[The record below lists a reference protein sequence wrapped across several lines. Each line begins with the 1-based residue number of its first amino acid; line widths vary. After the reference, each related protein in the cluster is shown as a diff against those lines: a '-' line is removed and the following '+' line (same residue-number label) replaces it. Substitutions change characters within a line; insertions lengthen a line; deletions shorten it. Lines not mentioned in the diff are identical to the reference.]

1 MADLSLPEAAPA
13 DDGTGAALARAFADE
28 WSRVVATLIR
38 VTGDWSLAEDC
49 AQEAFTAAAAR
60 WERDGVPDRPGAWL
74 TTVARNAALDRLRR
88 RATEDR
94 RLRVLAAGDDGVR
107 LARDEMDEDD
117 DDDGVPDDRLRL
129 IFTCCHPALPPEARV
144 ALTLRTLCG
153 LSVPEIARAF
163 GASEAAMAKRL
174 VRARQKISHARIPY
188 RVPVADDL
196 FERLAGVLSV
206 VYLVFT
212 EGYAAT
218 SGASPIRAELCD
230 EAIRLAR
237 LLVLLAPREP
247 EVHAVLALL
256 LLQDARRPARLDADG
271 ELVPLEEQDR
281 SRWDRGRIADG
292 VASLRAAQRLAVG
305 DSPYLLQAEIAAC
318 HSTSTG
324 EAPTDWPMVVHLY
337 DRLLA
342 LTPSPHAEL
351 AHAVAVGMADGPDA
365 GLGLVR
371 ALATSSVLQS
381 TPAVAAAEADI
392 LRRAGRRPEAA
403 EAYRRAIAAAS
414 TDAEQRFLQRRLD
427 DTKSPSRATVNDE

>member
-1 MADLSLPEAAPA
+1 MAGVTSAGAAPGV
-13 DDGTGAALARAFADE
+13 DDAGAALARAFADE

-49 AQEAFTAAAAR
+49 AQEAFAAAASR

-94 RLRVLAAGDDGVR
+94 RLRVLAAGEDGVA
-107 LARDEMDEDD
+107 LAPDEVDEDG
-117 DDDGVPDDRLRL
+117 GVPDDRLRL

-153 LSVPEIARAF
+153 LTVPEIARAF
-163 GASEAAMAKRL
+163 GASEAAMTKRL

-188 RVPVADDL
+188 RVPAAAEL
-196 FERLAGVLSV
+196 PERLGGVLSV

-212 EGYAAT
+212 EGYTAT
-218 SGASPIRAELCD
+218 SGASPVRAELCG

-237 LLVLLAPREP
+237 LLVRLAPEEP

-256 LLQDARRPARLDADG
+256 LLHDARRPARLDADG
-271 ELVPLEEQDR
+271 ELVPLEDQDR
-281 SRWDRGRIADG
+281 SRWDRVRVADG
-292 VASLRAAQRLAVG
+292 LESLRAAQRLAVG

-318 HSTSTG
+318 HSTATG
-324 EAPTDWPMVVHLY
+324 AEPTDWPTVVHLY

-351 AHAVAVGMADGPDA
+351 ARAVAVGIADGPDA
-365 GLGLVR
+365 GLALVR
-371 ALATSSVLQS
+371 SLAAAPVLQG
-381 TPAVAAAEADI
+381 TPTVAAAEADL
-392 LRRAGRRPEAA
+392 LRRAGRRQEAA
-403 EAYRRAIAAAS
+403 DAYRQAIAAAA

-427 DTKSPSRATVNDE
+427 ALS

>member
-1 MADLSLPEAAPA
+1 MADVTSAGAAPGV
-13 DDGTGAALARAFADE
+13 DDAGAALARAFADE

-49 AQEAFTAAAAR
+49 AQEAFAAAASR

-94 RLRVLAAGDDGVR
+94 RLRVLAAGEDGVV
-107 LARDEMDEDD
+107 LAPDEVDEDG
-117 DDDGVPDDRLRL
+117 GVPDDRLRL

-153 LSVPEIARAF
+153 LTVPEIARAF
-163 GASEAAMAKRL
+163 GASEAAMTKRL

-188 RVPVADDL
+188 RVPAAAEL
-196 FERLAGVLSV
+196 PERLGGVLSV

-212 EGYAAT
+212 EGYTAT
-218 SGASPIRAELCD
+218 SGASPVRAELCG

-237 LLVLLAPREP
+237 LLVRLAPAEP

-256 LLQDARRPARLDADG
+256 LLHDARRPARLDADG
-271 ELVPLEEQDR
+271 DLVPLEDQDR
-281 SRWDRGRIADG
+281 SRWDRAR
-292 VASLRAAQRLAVG
+292 VAEGLESLRAAQRLAVG

-318 HSTSTG
+318 HSTASG
-324 EAPTDWPMVVHLY
+324 SDPTDWPTVVHLY

-351 AHAVAVGMADGPDA
+351 ARAVAVGMADGPDA
-365 GLGLVR
+365 GLALVR
-371 ALATSSVLQS
+371 SLAGAPLLQG
-381 TPAVAAAEADI
+381 TPTVAAAEADL
-392 LRRAGRRPEAA
+392 LRRAGRRQQAA
-403 EAYRRAIAAAS
+403 DAYRRAIAVAA

-427 DTKSPSRATVNDE
+427 ALS